1 MQKQVRNTLEKI
13 FPIWTK
19 EQVQGMVRSI
29 LNWRKKNI
37 SEEDLFTCFHDAIEI
52 FGEEYPDQQDK
63 PQLLAKIVKNRILE
77 VSKRNKK
84 SQSRTLSYEDE
95 QPQEY
100 IFGQVRNAFES
111 EFGSMEATES
121 IKKIERFCQLV
132 NKHLALEGVK
142 GGFFDAMVMAS
153 VSEEQVSASNQKKQY
168 WKEVEQNLHKLGYP
182 VNENYFR
189 KLKERVLSELKKMPT
204 ANREVLHFIDK
215 EKEAVLQTLDRVLDA
230 MSITVFP
237 MLASYRFSTE
247 ELEKMNWLKS
257 IFEKNGY
264 AFNPNRFPEVYYANF
279 KEVEDLFPEKQRE
292 EIVDPDALGYYFG
305 FFHLKLGAG
314 NDEKFGGKSEEG
326 KIILFKDRIEA
337 FCARNRGLSEEGV
350 RFVVLMHELG
360 HWMSHWAQFSG
371 KRWIYGFQF
380 SNRFTEEALAQLI
393 AYWCCNGNPLH
404 EKTLHLLSPKDS
416 LGKVDASR
424 IYGAYQTLKGHSQV
438 DVLKKLCQ
446 LREFW
451 MVKDQKMVEFLGSD
465 SVDLAQWIEEKGKTE
480 DNSLQYEFIEEWM
493 LQFLWDQIVLASDNN
508 RSLNIK
514 NEIFRALEIAD
525 PKWESMGLKETL
537 LKSNELGF

>member
-13 FPIWTK
+13 FPMWTK
-19 EQVQGMVRSI
+19 EQAQGMVRSI

-37 SEEDLFTCFHDAIEI
+37 SEEDLFTCLHDAIEI

-77 VSKRNKK
+77 VSKRDKK

-111 EFGSMEATES
+111 EFGSMESTES

-153 VSEEQVSASNQKKQY
+153 VSEEQVSASSQKKQY
-168 WKEVEQNLHKLGYP
+168 WKEVGQNLHKLGYP

-204 ANREVLHFIDK
+204 ANREVLYFIDK

-237 MLASYRFSTE
+237 MLAAYRFSTE
-247 ELEKMNWLKS
+247 ELEKMNWLKF

-264 AFNPNRFPEVYYANF
+264 VFNPNRFPEVYYANF
-279 KEVEDLFPEKQRE
+279 KEVENLFPEKLSE
-292 EIVDPDALGYYFG
+292 EIVDPDALGCYFD
-305 FFHLKLGAG
+305 FFNQVPASK
-314 NDEKFGGKSEEG
+314 EEEFWTKSEEG

-337 FCARNRGLSEEGV
+337 FCARNRSLSEEGV

-360 HWMSHWAQFSG
+360 HWMSHWAENSG
-371 KRWIYGFQF
+371 RWIYGFHF

-393 AYWCCNGNPLH
+393 AYWCSKGNPAQEQVL
-404 EKTLHLLSPKDS
+404 LALSPKDAK
-416 LGKVDASR
+416 GKVDATKV
-424 IYGAYQTLKGHSQV
+424 YGAYQNLKKHSKV
-438 DVLKKLCQ
+438 VVLKKLAQ

-465 SVDLAQWIEEKGKTE
+465 SVDMAHWIKKIGKGDSTM
-480 DNSLQYEFIEEWM
+480 LQDEFIKKSNLE
-493 LQFLWDQIVLASDNN
+493 FLWKKITSNPAKLGKDFYEL
-508 RSLNIK
+508 
-514 NEIFRALEIAD
+514 LEIGD
-525 PKWESMGLKETL
+525 PQWASIGARETSL
-537 LKSNELGF
+537 DLNELGF

>member
-1 MQKQVRNTLEKI
+1 
-13 FPIWTK
+13 
-19 EQVQGMVRSI
+19 MVRSI

-37 SEEDLFTCFHDAIEI
+37 SEEDLFTCLHDAIEI

-292 EIVDPDALGYYFG
+292 EVIDPDALGYYFD
-305 FFHLKLGAG
+305 FFKKVPASK
-314 NDEKFGGKSEEG
+314 EEEFWATSEEG

-337 FCARNRGLSEEGV
+337 FCARNRSLSEEDV

-360 HWMSHWAQFSG
+360 HWMSHWAEFSG

-393 AYWCCNGNPLH
+393 AYWCSKGNPAQEQVL
-404 EKTLHLLSPKDS
+404 LALSPKDAQ
-416 LGKVDASR
+416 GKVDASR
-424 IYGAYQTLKGHSQV
+424 IYGAYETLKGHSPV
-438 DVLKKLCQ
+438 DVLKKLAQ
-446 LREFW
+446 LRVFW
-451 MVKDQKMVEFLGSD
+451 MVKDQKMVKFLNSD
-465 SVDLAQWIEEKGKTE
+465 FLDMAQWIKKEGRGESKILQEE
-480 DNSLQYEFIEEWM
+480 FVEESYCE
-493 LQFLWDQIVLASDNN
+493 FLWMKITNNPASLG
-508 RSLNIK
+508 R
-514 NEIFRALEIAD
+514 EVYETLEIGD
-525 PKWESMGLKETL
+525 PQWESIEGRETSL
-537 LKSNELGF
+537 DLNDLGF